1 MPTTTQVESS
11 TTLTTPV
18 TPKTA
23 SNDWTN
29 IKEFVE
35 LLHEKDKTIEEKN
48 QLIFAMQHQIGQMES
63 RLQQVVALP
72 DYTLEK
78 NTLEHSIQN
87 LEQQKSFLEDQVR
100 REKLRNTVYM

>member
-1 MPTTTQVESS
+1 MPTTQVEST

-18 TPKTA
+18 APKA
-23 SNDWTN
+23 SGNDWSN
-29 IKEFVE
+29 VKEFVE